1 MGEVSFYTANDPR
14 TRSAVVEKS
23 KKMVGR
29 TKKPAEKTAVC
40 GEGYFQA
47 LRNTFITS
55 NLRTAQTAQGLQYCL
70 TRKGTM
76 VESPNILVR

>member
-40 GEGYFQA
+40 GEGHFQA

-55 NLRTAQTAQGLQYCL
+55 NLRTAQAAPSVLLGLDIFAFCED
-70 TRKGTM
+70 T
-76 VESPNILVR
+76 